1 MLAVNG
7 FNALKDINRQFGDL
21 KTVSQSEMYN
31 LSRDL
36 HELSTDILE
45 KLRKMKN
52 KTNELIAL
60 EASMIAVSAVSL
72 ASMAGKYY

>member
-1 MLAVNG
+1 MKETQQHSMLAVNG
-7 FNALKDINRQFGDL
+7 FKALKDINRQFGDL

-45 KLRKMKN
+45 KLRKMK
-52 KTNELIAL
+52 KIL
-60 EASMIAVSAVSL
+60 
-72 ASMAGKYY
+72 